1 MYKHI
6 TKEERASIAL
16 LLSRK
21 KSFAEI
27 ARVIGVHRTTIA
39 REYHRNKESNGIYYA
54 KKAHKHAKM
63 RNCGKQDKHKIIENN
78 ADLYTYVTTSLSHY
92 WSPEQ
97 IAGRIKR
104 DGVLPSVSHTT
115 IYAFMN
121 RERKDLHK
129 YKRHKKHRK
138 HTEISY
144 KQAKKQMIDTRPTVI
159 EKRSRIGDWEGDT
172 IVGKERTE
180 RILTHVDRKSGY
192 LLAHRTKADSH
203 SVRMKVKNVFSV
215 FPCNSITYDNGSE
228 FAAFEKI
235 EEDIHTRVYF
245 AYPGKPQQRG
255 CNENANGLLRQFFP
269 KGSSFATITQRDV
282 ERVVVLIN
290 NRPRKRLG
298 YRTPLEVF
306 LEELGMMRLR
316 V

>member
-21 KSFAEI
+21 KSFAYI
-27 ARVIGVHRTTIA
+27 AQELGVHRSTIA
-39 REYHRNKESNGIYYA
+39 REYHRNKEHNGTYYA
-54 KKAHKHAKM
+54 RNAQKRANM
-63 RNCGKQDKHKIIENN
+63 RNCGKQETRKVIENN
-78 ADLYTYVTTSLSHY
+78 HELYKYVVTSLTHY

-97 IAGRIKR
+97 IAGRIRK
-104 DGVLPSVSHTT
+104 DGRLPHISHTT
-115 IYAFMN
+115 IYKFID
-121 RERKDLHK
+121 REGKDLRK
-129 YKRHKKHRK
+129 YRRHKKHRK
-138 HTEISY
+138 LSEISY
-144 KQAKKQMIDTRPTVI
+144 KQALKHMIDTRPRVVDD
-159 EKRSRIGDWEGDT
+159 RSRIGDWEGDT

-180 RILTHVDRKSGY
+180 RILTHVDRKSGL

-203 SVRMKVKNVFSV
+203 SVRLAVRRVFSV
-215 FPCNSITYDNGSE
+215 FPCATITYDNGSE

-235 EEDIHTRVYF
+235 EEDTHSDVYF

-255 CNENANGLLRQFFP
+255 CNENCNGLLRQFFP
-269 KGSSFATITQRDV
+269 KGSSFANITQKQVD
-282 ERVVVLIN
+282 EVVGLIN

-306 LEELGMMRLR
+306 LEELECCT
-316 V
+316 